1 MAYQTW
7 PSTHLVNILIGSS
20 LLYTC
25 MHPIHTYTLH
35 TCTHYTCTHYTC
47 THTCTHICTHYTCTH
62 YTCTHYTCTHT
73 SIHTRMH
80 TFKFSRSL
88 KIFVQS
94 GHSTNFI
101 STSCTQ
107 NKMNG
112 TQTVAHRT
120 KAAWSFLNSY
130 SSEVAIAVMV
140 DLEWI
145 AWLQSATP
153 GVLYVRRTN
162 ALAPTRRG
170 SFLPQQP
177 FFRQSVEQLLNRN
190 IPL

>member
-47 THTCTHICTHYTCTH
+47 THYTCTH
-62 YTCTHYTCTHT
+62 YTVHTTHVHTYVHTTHAHT
-73 SIHTRMH
+73 THAHTTHAHTTHVHTTHAHTTHAHTTHVHAYVRTRASIHTRMH
-80 TFKFSRSL
+80 TFKFSRNL

-107 NKMNG
+107 SKMN
-112 TQTVAHRT
+112 
-120 KAAWSFLNSY
+120 
-130 SSEVAIAVMV
+130 
-140 DLEWI
+140 D
-145 AWLQSATP
+145 
-153 GVLYVRRTN
+153 
-162 ALAPTRRG
+162 TRI
-170 SFLPQQP
+170 
-177 FFRQSVEQLLNRN
+177 RQ
-190 IPL
+190 